1 MCTIAWSKKRKKK
14 KIFYSAGPHCFYF
27 LFILSNPIIH
37 SLSFSLSLV
46 HLSFLSSSTLSTSPP
61 SSSSIRYGITC
72 FFFFFFFFSFYQ
84 IQSHSLSLIHCH
96 LSSQASQAHSLNVA
110 GSTIV
115 NIVGP
120 VSLSQL
126 RSPTHKARRRSESLT
141 GKPMEIATDRSA
153 CLWILI
159 LSHHRSEIWDFFFFL
174 AVDWWWWC
182 WWWLWLWLWLYLM
195 VGYIIL
201 LLWLYYFIVMFIL
214 FYYVKN

>member
-1 MCTIAWSKKRKKK
+1 MLFRSFDLKLSRASHGFATS
-14 KIFYSAGPHCFYF
+14 CFYF
-27 LFILSNPIIH
+27 LFILSNPVIH
-37 SLSFSLSLV
+37 SLSFSLSLSFIS
-46 HLSFLSSSTLSTSPP
+46 HSSQAPLSQRRRHHQAHSGTVQLASS
-61 SSSSIRYGITC
+61 
-72 FFFFFFFFSFYQ
+72 FFFFSFYQ
-84 IQSHSLSLIHCH
+84 IRSHSFSLIHCH

-159 LSHHRSEIWDFFFFL
+159 LSHHRSKIWDFFFFFFS
-174 AVDWWWWC
+174 
-182 WWWLWLWLWLYLM
+182 
-195 VGYIIL
+195 
-201 LLWLYYFIVMFIL
+201 LLWTGGGGADGGCGCGCGCI
-214 FYYVKN
+214 